1 MLDGIR
7 VENSALDVVY
17 DKVPPL
23 GPNGT
28 VTIAYSSK
36 ITGPL
41 VNDVT
46 VKANPALPDLTDIPD
61 LEEVSA
67 SDPSEVSITMHKP
80 SIQVENKV
88 YFGSAAD
95 DLCGTD
101 SAKKYVDG
109 ASGEAVTY
117 CFEIINNGDSVLSDV
132 KLSVP
137 ELGFSKNDIGKLA
150 PGAVVTITYTS
161 SIGGYLKN
169 NASVKGKSAPFMYG
183 KG

>member
-1 MLDGIR
+1 MLNEIR

-23 GPNGT
+23 APNGT

-36 ITGPL
+36 LTGPL

-61 LEEVSA
+61 LKEVA
-67 SDPSEVSITMHKP
+67 ATDPSEVSIIMHNP

-88 YFGSAAD
+88 YLGSSD
-95 DLCGTD
+95 DNLCGTD

-109 ASGEAVTY
+109 TSGEAVTY
-117 CFEIINNGDSVLSDV
+117 CFEIINNGDRVLSNIT
-132 KLSVP
+132 LSAP
-137 ELGFSKNDIGKLA
+137 GLNFTKNDIGKLA
-150 PGAVVTITYTS
+150 PGGVVTVSLS
-161 SIGGYLKN
+161 SVIGGYLKN
-169 NASVKGKSAPFMYG
+169 TATVKGKLAVFIPAQS
-183 KG
+183 